1 MLPTPKT
8 YSLVSGAAEGETPLT
23 AFDQALLA
31 AGIGNLNLLKV
42 SSILPP
48 GAVFTR
54 ELRIPPGSLLPV
66 AYATLTSAVPGDL
79 IAAAVAIGHS
89 PDTHGVIMETS
100 GHFTRAEI
108 EERIRAMVQEAFAAR
123 NLPLVKIEVA
133 AVDHRVERLG
143 CVLAAVPLWY

>member
-1 MLPTPKT
+1 MLPTPTT
-8 YSLVSGAAEGETPLT
+8 YSLVSAAVEGLTPLT
-23 AFDQALLA
+23 AFDRALLS

-48 GAVFTR
+48 GAVFVER
-54 ELRIPPGSLLPV
+54 LSIPPGSLLPV
-66 AYATLTSAVPGDL
+66 AYAALTSAVPGEL

-100 GHFTRAEI
+100 GNFTRPEI
-108 EERIRAMVQEAFAAR
+108 EERIRAMVEEAFAVR
-123 NLPLVKIEVA
+123 KLPLVRIEVA
-133 AVDHRVERLG
+133 AVAHRVERLG